1 MKQFDTTKV
10 SKNNRKTL
18 ALKHLHLIFLIKM
31 TWGAIKIIQGGVGRG
46 LSGEVRGMGQK
57 LRVSLFSN
65 TPIKESYYF
74 NEYVIY
80 VIEI

>member
-1 MKQFDTTKV
+1 
-10 SKNNRKTL
+10 
-18 ALKHLHLIFLIKM
+18 M
-31 TWGAIKIIQGGVGRG
+31 TWGAIKIMQGGGRG

-57 LRVSLFSN
+57 LRVSLHSN
-65 TPIKESYYF
+65 TPIRESYYF

>member
-1 MKQFDTTKV
+1 
-10 SKNNRKTL
+10 
-18 ALKHLHLIFLIKM
+18 M
-31 TWGAIKIIQGGVGRG
+31 TWGAIKIMQGGVGRG

-57 LRVSLFSN
+57 LRVSLYSN
-65 TPIKESYYF
+65 TPTIESYYF